1 MLFYWTDWSDNPE
14 LGILKF
20 VTLTLISIW
29 TYHERPVGYN
39 MEKEEKYG
47 IGEPV
52 RLGSKPSPVYRGG
65 ALCQVLYNGITSTNT
80 RIQ

>member
-1 MLFYWTDWSDNPE
+1 
-14 LGILKF
+14 
-20 VTLTLISIW
+20 
-29 TYHERPVGYN
+29 